1 MIHTIKK
8 GLDLPITGKPVQS
21 IEPGPAIS
29 HVALLGDDYHGMKP
43 TMLVAAGDSVKAGQ
57 PVFTDKKNEGVTF
70 VAPAAGKVKAV
81 NRGAKRKFLSLEIE
95 IDGDAEETFS
105 VPGSPSSVDRQTAG
119 KFLVQ
124 SGLWQSFR
132 TRPYSK
138 VPTIGSEADAIFVT
152 AMDTNP
158 LAAEPE
164 LIIAEN
170 KELFVTGLQIVA
182 KLTQGKTYVCTRPD
196 SRVPGDNVP
205 NVSFEQFAGMHPAG
219 LVGTHIHTLHPVG
232 PDSRPVW
239 HIGYQDVIAIGHL
252 FTTGKLMTERV
263 VAVAGPAIEN
273 PGLLRTRLG
282 ASISDLFSGR
292 AVGENSRIV
301 SGSLFN
307 GRTAAN
313 EVAYLGRYHNLV
325 SVLEEGNKRE
335 FLGWQ
340 MPGGDKFSVTRI
352 YGGSWLA
359 QFKEK
364 LFPLTTSSG
373 GSKRAMVPVGTYERV
388 MPLDML
394 PTQLLRALI
403 VGAQTGETEP
413 AQQLGALELD
423 EEDLAL
429 CTYVCP
435 GKYEYG
441 SILRKNLTLIEKEG

>member
-8 GLDLPITGKPVQS
+8 GLDLPISGKPVQS
-21 IEPGPAIS
+21 IEPGPEIS
-29 HVALLGDDYHGMKP
+29 HVALLGDDFNGMKP
-43 TMLVAAGDSVKAGQ
+43 TMLVAAGDSVKLGQ
-57 PVFTDKKNEGVTF
+57 PVFTDKKNDGVTY
-70 VAPAAGKVKAV
+70 VAPAAGTVKAV
-81 NRGAKRKFLSLEIE
+81 NRGAKRKFLSMEIE
-95 IDGDAEETFS
+95 VGGDGEVTFD
-105 VPGSPSSVDRQTAG
+105 VPGSPSSVDHATAE

-138 VPTIGSEADAIFVT
+138 TPAIGTEADAIFVT

-164 LIIAEN
+164 LIIDAN

-182 KLTQGKTYVCTRPD
+182 KLTNGKTYVCTRPD
-196 SRVPGDNVP
+196 SRVPGDKVP
-205 NVSFEQFAGMHPAG
+205 DVKFEQFAGKHPAG

-232 PDSRPVW
+232 PESRPVW

-263 VAVAGPAIEN
+263 VSVAGPAIDN
-273 PGLLRTRLG
+273 PSLLKTRLG
-282 ASISDLFSGR
+282 ASISELLASRTVGDNSRIISGSIFSGR
-292 AVGENSRIV
+292 SATEPVG
-301 SGSLFN
+301 
-307 GRTAAN
+307 
-313 EVAYLGRYHNLV
+313 YLGRYHNQV

-352 YGGSWLA
+352 YAGSWLA
-359 QFKEK
+359 EFKNK

-388 MPLDML
+388 MPLDVL

-413 AQQLGALELD
+413 ALHLGALELD

-429 CTYVCP
+429 CTFVCP

-441 SILRKNLTLIEKEG
+441 SILRENLTLIEKEG